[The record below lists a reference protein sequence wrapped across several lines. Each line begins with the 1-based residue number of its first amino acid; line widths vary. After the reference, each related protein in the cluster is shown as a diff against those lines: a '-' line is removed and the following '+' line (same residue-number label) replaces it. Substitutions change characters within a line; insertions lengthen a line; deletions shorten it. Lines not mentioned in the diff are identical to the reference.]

1 MYIYNTFQGYAPNV
15 TKTIVPGVSTSYE
28 KYGAVWSTVRKS
40 VLFYGGKAN
49 RTIPVG
55 LMEYQPSNN
64 QWTNVVSFTEG
75 PATDIFRSITRV
87 VSADILTENSRS
99 YHPGRLMF
107 GNQILPYSVFILDV
121 NTLVWTKGTDPKI
134 GEERYSPACAVVG
147 DYFIVAGGS
156 PPPSGGIV
164 QPVIV
169 YNIKMNQWTDSYK
182 APNTPSVSTG
192 IESSSMKET
201 ASPVVDQGQPSG
213 TGNLSGAKIGIIAGG
228 SSTLLIFL
236 TCGAFLIHRR
246 KMRKSQQ
253 ADSSKDRPQQ
263 SAVLNKAFQDAP
275 PSSPDG
281 HLRRQGARNPQYH
294 SFKASSPSL
303 HGHLRPRTARNPQ
316 HHSSSI
322 PTVAVLQ
329 WQCTQPGQNP
339 QHIPPPPTKPTFI
352 HYLRYDT
359 HDGDG
364 SYPDRLDNR
373 TYYHDQRR
381 NDSEYDLDC
390 YNHAADY
397 SAVYRNRYPNNRQP
411 SHGDYDDEDYFS
423 EYQDLRVKAPQG
435 YDHSLTE
442 NDVPFSDI
450 QRRLDPQDHTRRS
463 TASQLEF
470 YQIQPCNNP
479 QDHGYQICSVD
490 DILIKI

>member
-64 QWTNVVSFTEG
+64 QWTNVKTQGATTPGDVSS
-75 PATDIFRSITRV
+75 PCIASV
-87 VSADILTENSRS
+87 
-99 YHPGRLMF
+99 MF

-121 NTLVWTKGTDPKI
+121 NTLVWTKGADPKI

-201 ASPVVDQGQPSG
+201 ASPVVDQGQPS
-213 TGNLSGAKIGIIAGG
+213 
-228 SSTLLIFL
+228 
-236 TCGAFLIHRR
+236 
-246 KMRKSQQ
+246 
-253 ADSSKDRPQQ
+253 
-263 SAVLNKAFQDAP
+263 
-275 PSSPDG
+275 
-281 HLRRQGARNPQYH
+281 
-294 SFKASSPSL
+294 
-303 HGHLRPRTARNPQ
+303 
-316 HHSSSI
+316 
-322 PTVAVLQ
+322 VAVLQ

-373 TYYHDQRR
+373 TYYHGQRR
-381 NDSEYDLDC
+381 NDSDYDLDC

-397 SAVYRNRYPNNRQP
+397 SAEYRNRYPNNRQP